1 MTLLLRLGVLMQ
13 TGTARQT
20 LIPTGSDRVPLRIL
34 PAVLGLAAGLSAGAA
49 WADEEPRREKP
60 VEAVSSPSMVAGYI
74 ENAWFDQNK
83 IAFPAKLDTGANSS
97 SINAPGYKPFKRD
110 GKDWVR
116 IDINNRGGQQLVLE
130 VPIDRYVTIRR
141 AGTAKSE
148 RPIVKLTI
156 CVGGKIANTEFTLA
170 DRTGQSYQVLIGR
183 KFMAGR
189 MLVDSG
195 AEYLV
200 KGRCRAGADR

>member
-1 MTLLLRLGVLMQ
+1 MQ
-13 TGTARQT
+13 TRIGGHATNPGDCDGPAW
-20 LIPTGSDRVPLRIL
+20 PLKPVSI
-34 PAVLGLAAGLSAGAA
+34 ALAALVMSAAA
-49 WADEEPRREKP
+49 WADEEPSRDG
-60 VEAVSSPSMVAGYI
+60 AASTSQTTSTVAGYI
-74 ENAWFDQNK
+74 ENAWFDDNR

-116 IDINNRGGQQLVLE
+116 IDINNRVGQQLVLE

-141 AGTAKSE
+141 AGTAKAE

-189 MLVDSG
+189 LLVDSG

-200 KGRCRAGADR
+200 KGRCRAGADRR

>member
-1 MTLLLRLGVLMQ
+1 MQ
-13 TGTARQT
+13 TRTSGHATNPGAC
-20 LIPTGSDRVPLRIL
+20 DRPPLPVL
-34 PAVLGLAAGLSAGAA
+34 PVGIALAALLVSAAA
-49 WADEEPRREKP
+49 SADEEPRRGAAADTGP
-60 VEAVSSPSMVAGYI
+60 TTSTVAGYI
-74 ENAWFDQNK
+74 ENAWFDDNR

-116 IDINNRGGQQLVLE
+116 IDINNRVGQQLVLE

-141 AGTAKSE
+141 AGAAKDE

-189 MLVDSG
+189 LLVDSG

-200 KGRCRAGADR
+200 KGRCRAGADRR